1 MTLLQDPATVT
12 EGPHATFIPTPP
24 PTTFEAPDVWVD
36 RDQTKGWIRRLL
48 PVLKP
53 HRRVLVGMLFASVV
67 MLGMQ
72 LSIPQVVRG
81 ATDNALLARNTSLT
95 PYVVAL
101 VLLGLGQLIF
111 GYVQRFGMQRASVEL
126 ECTLRTML
134 FGHLSKQSFKFYDS
148 VQSGQ
153 LISRAN
159 SDIRA
164 IQMMLGFGPMIAVSA
179 LSFVA
184 ALALMVQMD
193 PLLTAVSV
201 ITLPFVFFAGFN
213 MRKKLFP
220 IAFMMM
226 ARTADIATIVEE
238 NVTGTRVVKSFAA
251 EKSQLSLFD
260 RAARRLRW
268 ASIQQ
273 VNNQAR
279 YGPLMQSIPQ
289 LSLVI
294 ILLVGGY
301 QVIHGHMSL
310 GTFIVFNTYVVMLQ
324 VPFVMIGMIMMMGQ
338 RAAASAARVLE
349 VLDTEP
355 DMVDAPDAVDLV
367 ECDGDVEFRD
377 VDFEYLDGIPVLGH
391 FSLHLRPGETVAL
404 VGRTGC
410 GKSTVS
416 RLIPRFYDVAGG
428 SLLVD
433 GNDVR
438 GLTIA
443 SLRSHIGMVTDE
455 PFLFSESIREN
466 IAFGRPDAAVR
477 RHRSRGSRSRRQR
490 LHPRAL
496 RGLRHGDRRAW
507 VHAVGWAAPAHRD
520 RPHAARQ
527 PADPHARRRDQ
538 RGRRA
543 ARVRDP
549 RRAAH
554 AHARAHHAHHRPPA
568 LDDQP
573 RRPRGRARRWSHRRR
588 RPPRRPHARRAP
600 LPRDPRPRRRGVR
613 GQARAGGRGGAGAGT
628 PRAHRAA
635 RTWRVGGQR
644 RGAAGR
650 SGARS
655 PTRGDRLMWGG
666 GGGFGGGP
674 MMGPPPSAQ
683 GAMWGTAPGTQFAG
697 VPPEMLERVQ
707 ELLEREPDYEL
718 HDVPFTQVVDE
729 DEKPFSLGALLW
741 PKRWPILGVLI
752 LVAFEAFALQYGPR
766 LVADAID
773 QGINP
778 SPPGTPTDFT
788 IVWQLSLVYV
798 GLLVAATVV
807 GAIRTAWSGRI
818 GEDVLYG
825 LRNRVFSHI
834 QRLSLD
840 YFTDE
845 KAGRIM
851 TRATSDIE
859 AIQVLFQQG
868 LINMWLQVC
877 TLTVVVWQMFSMNT
891 TLALYVVLGVVPTM
905 TLLTIWFR
913 SQSDYGYLA
922 VRDWIAHLMSDLQEN
937 LSGTRVVAAHNRQPY
952 NRVKHANIVGE
963 YRKANLYTAHIGG
976 VYGPGAQ
983 FIGVLAQA
991 MIVLIG
997 GNMVL
1002 DGTLSYGDFA
1012 AFSLYLTRLFAP
1024 IQQLAQL
1031 YNTYQQG
1038 RAGVLKL
1045 RDLFST
1051 NPSVREKPDAREL
1064 PPIEG
1069 EITLQNVTFG
1079 YNPKALVLEHVDL
1092 TIAAG
1097 ETFALVGPTGA
1108 GKSTI
1113 AKLLT
1118 RFYDPLEGKVLVDGY
1133 DVRDVTLHSLRSQ
1146 LGVVPQETF
1155 LFAGSIG
1162 DNIQFARPEATRE
1175 DVLAACDAVGILD
1188 LINAQPQGLDTP
1200 CHERGVTLSSGERQ
1214 LIALAR
1220 AFLAAPRVLILDEA
1234 TSSLDLATESLV
1246 ERALDVLLEGRT
1258 AVLIAHRL
1266 NTAMRADRIAVVEDG
1281 KLAEVGPHADLIA
1294 MNGRYAAMFSAW
1306 QQSHEAHVFES

>member
-1 MTLLQDPATVT
+1 M
-12 EGPHATFIPTPP
+12 
-24 PTTFEAPDVWVD
+24 
-36 RDQTKGWIRRLL
+36 
-48 PVLKP
+48 
-53 HRRVLVGMLFASVV
+53 
-67 MLGMQ
+67 
-72 LSIPQVVRG
+72 
-81 ATDNALLARNTSLT
+81 
-95 PYVVAL
+95 
-101 VLLGLGQLIF
+101 LLGLGQFVF
-111 GYVQRFGMQRASVEL
+111 GYVQRFGMQRASVEM

-184 ALALMVQMD
+184 ALALMLQMD
-193 PLLTAVSV
+193 PVLTAISV
-201 ITLPFVFFAGFN
+201 MTLPFVFFTGFN

-220 IAFMMM
+220 IALVMM

-324 VPFVMIGMIMMMGQ
+324 MPFVMIGMIMMMGQ

-355 DMVDAPDAVDLV
+355 DMVDAPGAVDLV

-377 VDFEYLDGIPVLGH
+377 VDFEYLDGIPVLRH

-404 VGRTGC
+404 VGRTGS

-416 RLIPRFYDVAGG
+416 RLIPRFYDVTGG
-428 SLLVD
+428 SMLID
-433 GNDVR
+433 GHDVR
-438 GLTIA
+438 DLTIA

-466 IAFGRPDAAVR
+466 IAFGRPDASFEEIEAAAEAAGAHDFILELV
-477 RHRSRGSRSRRQR
+477 
-490 LHPRAL
+490 
-496 RGLRHGDRRAW
+496 RGLRHRDRRARL
-507 VHAVGWAAPAHRD
+507 HAVGRPAPAHRD

-527 PADPHARRRDQ
+527 PADPDARRRDQ
-538 RGRRA
+538 RGRRPT
-543 ARVRDP
+543 RVRDP

-573 RRPRGRARRWSHRRR
+573 RRPRRGARRRSHRRR
-588 RPPRRPHARRAP
+588 RPPRRAHARRAA

-613 GQARAGGRGGAGAGT
+613 GQARAGGRRGAGAGP
-628 PRAHRAA
+628 PRAHRSNSRVA
-635 RTWRVGGQR
+635 RWTATAPRRRPIRCRISHPGGSTDVGR
-644 RGAAGR
+644 RRRFRRRADDGAAAGR
-650 SGARS
+650 ARGGVGDRARYAVRRHPAGDGRAGPGPVEARARLRAPGRAVHAGRRRGREAVHARRGCSRPSAGRSSACSSSSRSRPSRSSTGRASS
-655 PTRGDRLMWGG
+655 PT
-666 GGGFGGGP
+666 
-674 MMGPPPSAQ
+674 PSTRASTRQ
-683 GAMWGTAPGTQFAG
+683 
-697 VPPEMLERVQ
+697 
-707 ELLEREPDYEL
+707 
-718 HDVPFTQVVDE
+718 
-729 DEKPFSLGALLW
+729 
-741 PKRWPILGVLI
+741 
-752 LVAFEAFALQYGPR
+752 
-766 LVADAID
+766 
-773 QGINP
+773 
-778 SPPGTPTDFT
+778 PPGTPTDFT

-798 GLLVAATVV
+798 ALLVAATIV

-859 AIQVLFQQG
+859 AIQTLFQQG

-905 TLLTIWFR
+905 TLLTVWFR

-991 MIVLIG
+991 MIVFIG
-997 GNMVL
+997 GHMVL
-1002 DGTLSYGDFA
+1002 DGKLSYGDFA

-1133 DVRDVTLHSLRSQ
+1133 DVSDVTLHSLRSQ
-1146 LGVVPQETF
+1146 LGVVPQESF

-1234 TSSLDLATESLV
+1234 TSSLDLATESLI